1 MKPGDLVQIR
11 QLDVVPAFHK
21 AEPPIAPGRRDVWIY
36 AHVISLVMSA
46 PAGADEASAATG
58 VLVQVAH
65 PGNREHGRQLTV
77 PLADTRTQADVL
89 ALAATATHPKFK
101 RHFLNQAA
109 RLSPKAKPASPA
121 GGPAKASA
129 AS

>member
-1 MKPGDLVQIR
+1 MKPGDLIQIR
-11 QLDVVPAFHK
+11 QVDVVPREHR

-36 AHVISLVMSA
+36 AHVISLVLSQ
-46 PAGADEASAATG
+46 PSGADEATAATG

-89 ALAATATHPKFK
+89 ALAATAAHPKFK
-101 RHFLNQAA
+101 RHFLNQAQ
-109 RLSPKAKPASPA
+109 RLAPK
-121 GGPAKASA
+121 PAKASA